1 MFAYNGFLDDD
12 DATKEAGTD
21 FARRGDSAPRNS
33 DDDADVADCPAQ
45 ATPLPTPALVAGVPA
60 NRARPARS
68 LAVQHR

>member
-33 DDDADVADCPAQ
+33 DDDVDVADFFERE
-45 ATPLPTPALVAGVPA
+45 PLTGLGAWSRRNG
-60 NRARPARS
+60 
-68 LAVQHR
+68 